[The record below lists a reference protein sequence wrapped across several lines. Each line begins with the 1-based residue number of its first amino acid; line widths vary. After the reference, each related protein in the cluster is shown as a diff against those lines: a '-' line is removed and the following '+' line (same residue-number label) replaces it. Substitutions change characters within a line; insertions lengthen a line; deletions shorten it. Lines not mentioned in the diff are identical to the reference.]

1 MKGLVMHATK
11 VQEKKTHEKL
21 GQATFEQVISEN
33 ILLLMKN
40 LKYRMKLE
48 LNLKIRKIGKQKSM
62 QYLLK

>member
-48 LNLKIRKIGKQKSM
+48 LN
-62 QYLLK
+62 